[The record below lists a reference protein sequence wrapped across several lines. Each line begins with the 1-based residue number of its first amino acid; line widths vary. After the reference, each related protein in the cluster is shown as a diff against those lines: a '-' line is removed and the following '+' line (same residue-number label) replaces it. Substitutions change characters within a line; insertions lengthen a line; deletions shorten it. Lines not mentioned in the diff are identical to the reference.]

1 VLLVFD
7 VLLFHE
13 GELLPAGEL
22 FELVFELVFGLV
34 FVLGFVLN
42 LYVKLPLP
50 IVHSSSIK

>member
-1 VLLVFD
+1 
-7 VLLFHE
+7 LFVEGEFHDGEFQE
-13 GELLPAGEL
+13 GELPVG
-22 FELVFELVFGLV
+22 ELVFACVLGLV